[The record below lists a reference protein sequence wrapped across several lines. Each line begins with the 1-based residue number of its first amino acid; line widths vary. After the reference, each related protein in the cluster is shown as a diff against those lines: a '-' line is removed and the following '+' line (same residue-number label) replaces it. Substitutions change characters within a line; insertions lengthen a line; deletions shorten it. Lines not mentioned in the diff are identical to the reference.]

1 MITVEADFN
10 HRDGAG
16 QLILVDLVMHTRT
29 PFAEIAAA
37 GERILFVDGEDIVQ
51 GTLAEDAEGGWLA
64 EPDWST
70 QDVLHAYPENPR
82 SIA

>member
-16 QLILVDLVMHTRT
+16 RLILADLVMHRRT
-29 PFAEIAAA
+29 SFAEIAAA
-37 GERILFVDGEDIVQ
+37 GERILFVDGEDIVE
-51 GTLAEDAEGGWLA
+51 GTLTENEQGGWLG

-70 QDVLHAYPENPR
+70 QDVLHAYPEKSR
-82 SIA
+82 SIV